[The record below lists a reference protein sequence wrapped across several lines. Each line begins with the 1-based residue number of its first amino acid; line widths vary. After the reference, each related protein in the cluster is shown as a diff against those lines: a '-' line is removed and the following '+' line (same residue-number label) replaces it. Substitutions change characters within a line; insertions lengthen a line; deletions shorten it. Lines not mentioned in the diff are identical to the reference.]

1 MSLVLQMRS
10 ERAGLVAQVQA
21 LAKVEAEGGSL
32 STEQLGQFTQLEA
45 QITALTEKI
54 VRAET
59 AERLVAATA
68 VPLTESAQGNNSPPG
83 GRIEGPYTAK
93 PVAGAKMAQ
102 MVRLLAAAQG
112 NQHQAAQ
119 LAKTG
124 GFGGDIEMAL
134 STVTPGAGGVLV
146 PENFASEVIEAL
158 RPTSIMRSM
167 GVISLPL
174 NNGNLT
180 MPRITGNTVVTYIG
194 TETDI
199 PLTGMTFADTK
210 LSSKKAAALVPVSND
225 LLRMSGVNQRVD
237 QLVANDLTVSMGLSE
252 DLHFIRSDGDGGLSP
267 KGARYWALP
276 QNLVTA
282 PDVVGITLEKID
294 LFLGGMMLRVET
306 ANVQMKACG
315 WLMAP
320 RTLRWLQSLRDGN
333 GNKAYPEIEQGML
346 KGYKVGLSN
355 QIPVNLGDNGDESE
369 IYFVNFADCMIGE
382 DMDLVIDFS
391 KEASYK
397 DANGNMVSTFQRDQT
412 LVRVIAKHDFGPR
425 HVESIVVGIKVKWG
439 AGM

>member
-32 STEQLGQFTQLEA
+32 TAEQLGQFTQLET

-68 VPLTESAQGNNSPPG
+68 VPLTESAQGNNSPPA

-146 PENFASEVIEAL
+146 PENFATEVIEAL

-199 PLTGMTFADTK
+199 PLTGMTFGDTK

-276 QNLVTA
+276 QNLINA

>member
-1 MSLVLQMRS
+1 MSLVLQLRS

-21 LAKVEAEGGSL
+21 LAKIEAEGGAL
-32 STEQLGQFTQLEA
+32 TAEQLAQFTGLET
-45 QITALTEKI
+45 QITALSEKI
-54 VRAET
+54 ARAET
-59 AERLVAATA
+59 AERLTADTA
-68 VPLTESAQGNNSPPG
+68 VPVSESAQGNNSPPA
-83 GRIEGPYTAK
+83 GRIEGPYAPK
-93 PVAGAKMAQ
+93 PVAGVKMAQ

-146 PENFASEVIEAL
+146 PENFAAEVLESL
-158 RPTSIMRSM
+158 RPTSIVRSM
-167 GVISLPL
+167 GVTSLPL

-210 LSSKKAAALVPVSND
+210 LAAKKAAALVPVAND
-225 LLRMSGVNQRVD
+225 LLRMSGVNPRVD
-237 QLVANDLTVSMGLSE
+237 QLVVNDLTISMGLSD
-252 DLHFIRSDGDGGLSP
+252 DLHFIRSDGDGGLAP
-267 KGARYWALP
+267 KGMRYWVLP
-276 QNLVTA
+276 QNLVIA
-282 PDVVGITLEKID
+282 PDTATITLEKID
-294 LFLGGMMLRVET
+294 LFLGGMMLRVES
-306 ANVQMKACG
+306 ANVQMKSCG

-320 RTLRWLQSLRDGN
+320 RSLRWLQSLRDGN

-346 KGYKVGLSN
+346 KSYKVGLSN
-355 QIPVNLGDNGDESE
+355 QIPTNLGDNGDESE

-382 DMDLVIDFS
+382 DMDLVIDIS

-397 DANGNMVSTFQRDQT
+397 DATGTVVSSFQRDQT
-412 LVRVIAKHDFGPR
+412 LIRVIAKHDFGPR